1 MLKNFVVLVLVVG
14 AIVAIVVT
22 VVNERKKARS
32 QIDIKEAFEEGQVS
46 QEIYCDNCRETT
58 TGLVIKRAFSQRY
71 QDCPACGQK
80 KGRPIV
86 YYYCQNPGCNKALI
100 KVRNV
105 VVEDGRVLSGDRGV
119 CPICGRE
126 DMVTPMEL
134 DLSSVRKI
142 AQETDQEF
150 P

>member
-22 VVNERKKARS
+22 VVNQTKKARS
-32 QIDIKEAFEEGQVS
+32 HINIKETFEEGQVC
-46 QEIYCDNCRETT
+46 QEIYCDNCRETS
-58 TGLVIKRAFSQRY
+58 TGLSIKRAFAQQY

-86 YYYCQNPGCNKALI
+86 YYYCQDPECDKALI
-100 KVRNV
+100 RIKNV
-105 VVEDGRVLSGDRGV
+105 VVEEGRVLAGDRGV

-126 DMVTPMEL
+126 DMITPMEL

-142 AQETDQEF
+142 AQDTDQDF